1 MKSLGLQCIEIIH
14 SNETPETRR
23 LHLELAKE
31 LGLMISGGTDYHG
44 HEIKPDIDLG
54 YGRNEN
60 VTIYE
65 KDLSLVK
72 NIKSRYM

>member
-1 MKSLGLQCIEIIH
+1 M
-14 SNETPETRR
+14 
-23 LHLELAKE
+23 HLELAQE
-31 LGLMISGGTDYHG
+31 LGFMISGGTDYHG

-54 YGRNEN
+54 YGRNKN

>member
-1 MKSLGLQCIEIIH
+1 MEIIH
-14 SNETPETRR
+14 SNGTLETRKM
-23 LHLELAKE
+23 HLELAQE
-31 LGLMISGGTDYHG
+31 LGFMISGGTDYHG

-54 YGRNEN
+54 YGRNKN